1 MCPHKLNNPPIQKT
15 INKFLKLFLFISLIN
30 FFFLFFL
37 LLQFLDFLVITA
49 DDSNPLG
56 EDDDSTGEEIGEFGV
71 QLGKI
76 GEAKDQNGSDKL
88 SF

>member
-1 MCPHKLNNPPIQKT
+1 M
-15 INKFLKLFLFISLIN
+15 FISLIN
-30 FFFLFFL
+30 FFFSFFL

-71 QLGKI
+71 QLGT
-76 GEAKDQNGSDKL
+76 KL
-88 SF
+88 GKQRTKTEVTN